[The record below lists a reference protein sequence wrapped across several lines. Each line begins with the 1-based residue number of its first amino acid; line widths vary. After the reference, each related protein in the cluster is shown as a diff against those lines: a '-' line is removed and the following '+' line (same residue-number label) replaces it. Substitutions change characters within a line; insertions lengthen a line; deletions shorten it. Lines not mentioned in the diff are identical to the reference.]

1 LSGEIDA
8 PASISQQRS
17 GSFDVGVAIV
27 QDPPGSQGGVGG
39 SQETREGPSLAGLQ
53 RRPRAPAFV
62 RADRE
67 PADPL
72 HEPKREHI
80 PRRGR
85 DRSLCPPLA
94 RIYLNGRGSRI
105 RTCGP
110 LLPNQRAG
118 AHFAYS
124 REFPRAW
131 RSFCSSSVH
140 AFPGRSLGDGCLK
153 LWVMVAVDI
162 QWHIHAHTQLP
173 SHKRDIHAPGHVQW
187 LDAPSTALARWR
199 SVDQST
205 SRIFVDGT
213 CSTLQ
218 GGSRVG
224 RCPRSRGLARRA
236 RPVGRAY
243 EVKRCTLCSARRQ
256 WPARQAVRG
265 VRLHAHKVRR
275 LPRLVSLSWLR
286 PALPCPL
293 RHQQPALP

>member
-1 LSGEIDA
+1 MSGEIDA

-39 SQETREGPSLAGLQ
+39 SQETREGPSPAGLQ

-62 RADRE
+62 RAYRE

-80 PRRGR
+80 PRRGE
-85 DRSLCPPLA
+85 RSVPLP
-94 RIYLNGRGSRI
+94 
-105 RTCGP
+105 TGP
-110 LLPNQRAG
+110 ESISMVGAAGFEPAAPCSQTKRAG

-124 REFPRAW
+124 PEFPRAW
-131 RSFCSSSVH
+131 RSFYSSSVH
-140 AFPGRSLGDGCLK
+140 AFPGRSLGDGRLK

-173 SHKRDIHAPGHVQW
+173 SHERDIHAPGHVQW

-293 RHQQPALP
+293 RHQRPALP